1 MIPPF
6 KPLKLATRSAM
17 MAALK
22 HSDTMTAIVP
32 KANIY
37 PGTVPAS
44 HGWPFSRF
52 GSMIATPFV
61 LSGLNSEAYRILIQ
75 SFTKPLY
82 ATPGDPTTAMLQ
94 PAEDRAIAI
103 GEAVKGTLDFAT
115 LTLSNGL
122 KLRLSWI
129 QSIQVVD
136 GDEADAWMDTSIFR
150 GEVAG

>member
-1 MIPPF
+1 MTPLV
-6 KPLKLATRSAM
+6 PLKLATRAAM
-17 MAALK
+17 MSALK
-22 HSDTMTAIVP
+22 HSAAMTALVP
-32 KANIY
+32 KASIY

-44 HGWPFSRF
+44 RTFPFSRF

-61 LSGLNSEAYRILIQ
+61 ASGLNSEDYRIMIQ

-82 ATPGDPTTAMLQ
+82 SVPGDPSSILLQ

-103 GEAVKGTLDFAT
+103 SEAVKGALDETT
-115 LTLSNGL
+115 LTLSIGL

-136 GDEADAWMDTSIFR
+136 GDEADAWMDTSFFR
-150 GEVAG
+150 GEVSG

>member
-1 MIPPF
+1 MTPLE
-6 KPLKLATRSAM
+6 PLKLATRTAM

-22 HSDTMTAIVP
+22 HSAAMTALIP
-32 KANIY
+32 KASIY

-44 HGWPFSRF
+44 RTFPFSRF
-52 GSMIATPFV
+52 GSMIATPFTA
-61 LSGLNSEAYRILIQ
+61 SGLNSEAYRILIQ

-82 ATPGDPTTAMLQ
+82 SVPVDPTSILIAT
-94 PAEDRAIAI
+94 AEDRAIAI
-103 GEAVKGTLDFAT
+103 SEAVKGALDDT
-115 LTLSNGL
+115 VLTLPNGM